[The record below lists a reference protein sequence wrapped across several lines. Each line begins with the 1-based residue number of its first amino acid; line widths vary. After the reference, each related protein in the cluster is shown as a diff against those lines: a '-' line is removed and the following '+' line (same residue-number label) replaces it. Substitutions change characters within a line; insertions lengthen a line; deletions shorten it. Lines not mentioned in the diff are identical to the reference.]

1 VAAHVRQAGA
11 IIVDCASNETSSDHL
26 IALAAAF
33 DRDDVQV
40 SSLVRKAVED
50 PAAYVSEH
58 KHTLRLRGINAPV
71 PRLPWLALLD
81 ALVESSFAVELD
93 WRETPSAALEQISA
107 LRIVPTGERVRDIPG
122 PDFEL
127 GASWSLTDAIRAAA
141 TTLADVGI
149 DLLVLDLQTD
159 SFPMLCARP
168 STTEELRI
176 LAERTQ
182 TFLHR
187 AKHLTDR
194 SAPC

>member
-1 VAAHVRQAGA
+1 MDR
-11 IIVDCASNETSSDHL
+11 ASNQTSGDHL
-26 IALAAAF
+26 ITLAAAF

-58 KHTLRLRGINAPV
+58 KRTLRLRGIGAPG

-81 ALVESSFAVELD
+81 ALIESSFAVELD
-93 WRETPSAALEQISA
+93 WREAPSAALEQISA

-127 GASWSLTDAIRAAA
+127 GASWSLSDAIRAAG

-168 STTEELRI
+168 STTDELRI
-176 LAERTQ
+176 LAERTR
-182 TFLHR
+182 TSLHR
-187 AKHLTDR
+187 ANHLTDP

>member
-1 VAAHVRQAGA
+1 MDR
-11 IIVDCASNETSSDHL
+11 ASNEASSDHL

-50 PAAYVSEH
+50 PAAYVTEH
-58 KHTLRLRGINAPV
+58 KHSLRLRGINAPV

-81 ALVESSFAVELD
+81 VLIESSFAVELD
-93 WRETPSAALEQISA
+93 WREAPSAALEQISA

-149 DLLVLDLQTD
+149 DLLVVDLQTD
-159 SFPMLCARP
+159 SFPVLCVRP
-168 STTEELRI
+168 STTDELLI
-176 LAERTQ
+176 LTERAQ
-182 TFLHR
+182 TSLHR
-187 AKHLTDR
+187 ANHLTDR
-194 SAPC
+194 